1 MHISAIRSATLVFLG
16 VFLFAVGEM
25 TSSPR
30 IQEYIMWIAP
40 KEKAGLYMGTSFL
53 ATAIGA
59 MFSGLY
65 TGLLGVF
72 EKSGKPQNIMF
83 TLAFHTVLGIAAI
96 WIFTRTMGEFR
107 ERSE

>member
-1 MHISAIRSATLVFLG
+1 
-16 VFLFAVGEM
+16 
-25 TSSPR
+25 
-30 IQEYIMWIAP
+30 
-40 KEKAGLYMGTSFL
+40 MGTSFL

-59 MFSGLY
+59 LLSGLY

-72 EKSGKPQNIMF
+72 ERGGKPQYIMY
-83 TLAFHTVLGIAAI
+83 TLAVHTILGIAAI